1 MAIELV
7 FVAVGWGG
15 ILELRIICGGG
26 GGGGVMSVT
35 FEPFVKD
42 VWGEVILTDPT
53 IDKLTNTNDAY

>member
-1 MAIELV
+1 MTVELV
-7 FVAVGWGG
+7 LMVVGRGG
-15 ILELRIICGGG
+15 ILELVIICGG

-53 IDKLTNTNDAY
+53 IDK